1 MEPSRG
7 TKQKAHSLEKHSL
20 HEFPVSGVPDPG
32 LDLIQRIQ
40 RRCQKES
47 ESQCLRKD
55 QPSGPT
61 SN

>member
-20 HEFPVSGVPDPG
+20 HEFPVLGVPDPG

-47 ESQCLRKD
+47 ES
-55 QPSGPT
+55 
-61 SN
+61 